1 MSDAKNRLGALLKNQ
16 NIMLG
21 GDWQRRAEDL
31 AKRREAG
38 EFEITGVVP
47 GEVVGDEEN
56 GFYRVRTDTA
66 LDTAHGGLPLRA
78 VFDVLPEHIGVAAV
92 DADLQA
98 FDPRTAVFIDTETT
112 GLAGGTGTVPFL
124 VGAAY
129 IEGDAV
135 RLDQCFMRDFDDEES
150 MLDYLEAL
158 FARFETVVTYNGKS
172 FDLPLLRT
180 RFIQHR
186 KRCRLDAL
194 LHLDLVHAA
203 RRFWK
208 VRLRD
213 CSLTN
218 IERRVLNIHRTHDIP
233 SAEIPQIWLDY
244 VRSRDARRLDRV
256 FYHHRMDI
264 LSLVALTAAVS
275 HSLAAAQDTG
285 LEHAEDQLS
294 VVRLYF
300 RQKRFDEAA
309 AHARRVLEAEADALL
324 RRECIGLLANACRR
338 LEDFDAMEDAWRLM
352 LQEFPS
358 DFDARLELAKHH
370 EHRTRNLEEAER
382 LCAETVQLLET
393 RIALDREFMSD
404 RPTLEKFRYRLD
416 RIRRKRARVLPADPD
431 GGGALPD
438 DLLT

>member
-1 MSDAKNRLGALLKNQ
+1 MSDLKNRLGALLKNQ

-21 GDWQRRAEDL
+21 GEWQRQTEDL
-31 AKRREAG
+31 AKRRAAG
-38 EFEITGVVP
+38 DFEIARVVP
-47 GEVVGDEEN
+47 GEVVGGEED
-56 GFYRVRTDTA
+56 GFYRVRTDIP

-92 DADLQA
+92 DTELEA
-98 FDPRTAVFIDTETT
+98 FDPRAAVFIDTETT
-112 GLAGGTGTVPFL
+112 GLSGGTGTVPFL

-135 RLDQCFMRDFDDEES
+135 RLDQCFMRDYDDEEP
-150 MLDYLEAL
+150 MLDYLGEL
-158 FARFETVVTYNGKS
+158 FARFETVVTYNGKA
-172 FDLPLLRT
+172 FDLPLMRT

-186 KRCRLDAL
+186 KPFRLDAA

-233 SAEIPQIWLDY
+233 GAEIPQLWLDY

-275 HSLAAAQDTG
+275 RSLAAAGDTG

-300 RQKRFDEAA
+300 RQKRYDDVV
-309 AHARRVLEAEADALL
+309 AHARCVLETEAGAPL

-338 LEDFDAMEDAWRLM
+338 LEDFDAMEDAWLLM

-382 LCAETVQLLET
+382 ICAETVQILET
-393 RIALDREFMSD
+393 RIALDREFMPD
-404 RPTLEKFRYRLD
+404 RPTLEKFRHRLE
-416 RIRRKRARVLPADPD
+416 RIRRKRAR
-431 GGGALPD
+431 ALPRESGPDETISD
-438 DLLT
+438 DLLS